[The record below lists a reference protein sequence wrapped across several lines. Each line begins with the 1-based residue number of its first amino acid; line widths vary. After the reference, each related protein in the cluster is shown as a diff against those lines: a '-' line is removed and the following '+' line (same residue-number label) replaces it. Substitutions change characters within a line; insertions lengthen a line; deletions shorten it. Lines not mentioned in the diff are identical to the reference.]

1 MPELILANEYTDVRK
16 YVPRGTFTKDAY
28 AWVKTPPTPIKAVP
42 RRQLRSAH
50 DEEELA
56 RVREMSDAHLSQN
69 RLPDQDQL
77 KDAAHQLGHPMHSAE
92 LIAKVK
98 RLNPHLIVEDSINCR
113 GSAAFYF
120 ADHEGVKQPT
130 NAHFRKGILSE
141 FSVVETDAADLPV
154 RVQYGWREVLLRLVR
169 AGQLSLAQVL
179 RVFGDA
185 TTVQSN
191 AWRRSVQKYR
201 N

>member
-1 MPELILANEYTDVRK
+1 MLEVFNEYADVRK
-16 YVPRGTFTKDAY
+16 HSKDTY
-28 AWVKTPPTPIKAVP
+28 AWTVKPKPQQIGVKQQQRDSQGA
-42 RRQLRSAH
+42 
-50 DEEELA
+50 EELA
-56 RVREMSDAHLSQN
+56 RFREMSDAHLSAN
-69 RLPDQDQL
+69 RLPNQEEL
-77 KDAAHQLGHPMHSAE
+77 KDAAHQLGKPMHSSD
-92 LIAKVK
+92 LISKVK
-98 RLNPHLIVEDSINCR
+98 KLNPHLIVEDSINCR

-120 ADHEGVKQPT
+120 ADSQGVKQPT

-154 RVQYGWREVLLRLVR
+154 RVHYGWREVLLRLVR

-185 TTVQSN
+185 TTVQSKN
-191 AWRRSVQKYR
+191 WRRSVQKYR